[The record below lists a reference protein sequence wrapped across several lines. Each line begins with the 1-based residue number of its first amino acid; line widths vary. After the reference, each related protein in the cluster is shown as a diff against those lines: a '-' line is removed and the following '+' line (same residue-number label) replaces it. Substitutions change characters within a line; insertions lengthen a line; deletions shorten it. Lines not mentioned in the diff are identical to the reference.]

1 MKVFAIRIAWKILC
15 WWQKIARKH
24 GLEEQVEEIDSL
36 KRKIV
41 DYKIKLLEKGENN
54 AFS

>member
-1 MKVFAIRIAWKILC
+1 MKAFVIRVIWKILC

-24 GLEEQVEEIDSL
+24 GFEEQVEEIDTL

-41 DYKIKLLEKGENN
+41 DYKMRLLDEEVEDEV
-54 AFS
+54 